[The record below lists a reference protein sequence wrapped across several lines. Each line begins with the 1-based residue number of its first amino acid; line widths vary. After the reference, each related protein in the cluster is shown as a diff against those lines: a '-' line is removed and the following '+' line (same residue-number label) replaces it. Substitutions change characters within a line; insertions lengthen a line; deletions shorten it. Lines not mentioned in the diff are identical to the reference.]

1 VALLEKKHAWDWH
14 NYEVKIML
22 NKNGVPS
29 LDQVLSRFP
38 EEEYLVKPKAITECY
53 EEIPCNPCSTS
64 CPFDAIT
71 IGEDI
76 NTPPVVD
83 FDKCTGCGICVYS
96 CPGLA
101 IFTVQVKGDFAIY
114 KIPYEFVPRPEKG
127 DIMDAV
133 NRSGEVIGTCEIEKV
148 TLNEK
153 QDKTALLQVKVP
165 LALLHDFITVR
176 RPL

>member
-1 VALLEKKHAWDWH
+1 MNL
-14 NYEVKIML
+14 L
-22 NKNGVPS
+22 NKDGVPS
-29 LDQVLSRFP
+29 LEQIKSRFP
-38 EEEYLVKPKAITECY
+38 DEEVLLKPKAITECY

-101 IFTVQVKGDFAIY
+101 IFTVQKVEDHLIF
-114 KIPYEFVPRPEKG
+114 KIPYEFVPYPKVGEEVYAINRNG
-127 DIMDAV
+127 DIISTA
-133 NRSGEVIGTCEIEKV
+133 EITKV
-148 TLNEK
+148 QSATR
-153 QDKTALLQVKVP
+153 QDKTI
-165 LALLHDFITVR
+165 LLHIKVAKEFLHEFITIR
-176 RPL
+176 RII

>member
-1 VALLEKKHAWDWH
+1 
-14 NYEVKIML
+14 ML

-29 LDQVLSRFP
+29 MELIQSRFP
-38 EEEYLVKPKAITECY
+38 DIDRLDRPKAITECY

-83 FDKCTGCGICVYS
+83 FDKCTGCGICVYN

-101 IFTVQVKGDFAIY
+101 IFTVQKHEEELLY
-114 KIPYEFVPRPEKG
+114 KIPYEFVPYPEVG
-127 DIMDAV
+127 EIMDAV
-133 NRSGEVIGTCEIEKV
+133 NRNGDVIGECKIMKV
-148 TLNEK
+148 QTAK
-153 QDKTALLQVKVP
+153 RQDKTALLHVLVP
-165 LALLHDFITVR
+165 EKHLYEFITVR
-176 RPL
+176 RKS